1 MKINFTKK
9 EYQTL
14 VEMLLLA
21 DWVIHGQEGEPR
33 EAKKP
38 YADLRK
44 KVLSHHK
51 EMGME
56 EDFTYDPKEDD
67 YFETADY
74 EERAPHMQLIDEYDE
89 AAFWSTLAS
98 KLAHRDL
105 AAEEVLHA
113 AGTISEEEQI
123 TQLLEGIARYE
134 DAFAENGL
142 DSIRFVL
149 ETSRKH

>member
-21 DWVIHGQEGEPR
+21 DWVIRGHEEHPR
-33 EAKKP
+33 EATKP
-38 YADLRK
+38 YTDLRK

-56 EDFTYDPKEDD
+56 KAFTYEPEADD

-74 EERAPHMQLIDEYDE
+74 EEQPPHMRFIDAYDE
-89 AAFWSTLAS
+89 EMFWLTLAS

-105 AAEEVLHA
+105 EAEEVLRA
-113 AGTISEEEQI
+113 APPVSEDDRV
-123 TQLLEGIARYE
+123 TQLVARIARYE
-134 DAFAENGL
+134 DAFAEHGL

-149 ETSRKH
+149 ETPRVH

>member
-9 EYQTL
+9 EYEAL

-21 DWVIHGQEGEPR
+21 DWVIHGHEEEPVK
-33 EAKKP
+33 ATKP
-38 YADLRK
+38 YTDLRK

-56 EDFTYDPKEDD
+56 NAFTYESDDDD

-74 EERAPHMQLIDEYDE
+74 EESAPHMQFIDAYDE
-89 AAFWSTLAS
+89 QVFWSMLAS

-105 AAEEVLHA
+105 ASEEVLRA
-113 AGTISEEEQI
+113 VGPISEEEQM
-123 TQLLEGIARYE
+123 TQLFERIARYE

-142 DSIRFVL
+142 DSIQFVL
-149 ETSRKH
+149 ETPRMH